1 MPGDSQP
8 HACPLLGIGD
18 AVVRQGRGEEGVQI
32 LLGKVL
38 AAVGDREDGPVP
50 ALGQGKEDRT
60 LGSGLGR
67 VGQQGENQL
76 GQQIRVAG
84 NQQGTAVA
92 AEGEGHPGALQQGG
106 GLIAETAA
114 QPHQVHG
121 DRLEKGLGRAQR
133 TQIV

>member
-1 MPGDSQP
+1 M
-8 HACPLLGIGD
+8 
-18 AVVRQGRGEEGVQI
+18 
-32 LLGKVL
+32 
-38 AAVGDREDGPVP
+38 
-50 ALGQGKEDRT
+50 GQGKEDRA

-84 NQQGTAVA
+84 NQQGTVVA
-92 AEGEGHPGALQQGG
+92 AEGESHPGALQQGG

-121 DRLEKGLGRAQR
+121 DGLEEGLGRAQG
-133 TQIV
+133 TQIVQVGQQPVHPAEGLLKGGIPA